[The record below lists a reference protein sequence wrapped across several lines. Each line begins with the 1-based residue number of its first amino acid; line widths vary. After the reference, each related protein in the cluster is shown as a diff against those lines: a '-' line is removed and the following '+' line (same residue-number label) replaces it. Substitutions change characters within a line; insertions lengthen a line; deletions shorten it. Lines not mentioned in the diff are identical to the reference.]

1 MLFFG
6 KKDKK
11 ETTANVDEIIKKS
24 QENLKRSQE
33 INNGLTALSGEF
45 LNFAQKQNLTVRF

>member
-6 KKDKK
+6 KKKKK
-11 ETTANVDEIIKKS
+11 ETTTNVDEIIKKS

-33 INNGLTALSGEF
+33 INDSFVAISGEF
-45 LNFAQKQNLTVRF
+45 LNYAQKQNLTVRF

>member
-1 MLFFG
+1 MFFR

-11 ETTANVDEIIKKS
+11 QTTNVDEIIKKS

-33 INNGLTALSGEF
+33 INNGFAALSGDF
-45 LNFAQKQNLTVRF
+45 LNYAQKQSLTVRF

>member
-1 MLFFG
+1 MLFFR

-11 ETTANVDEIIKKS
+11 ETTNVDEIIRKS

-45 LNFAQKQNLTVRF
+45 LNYAQKQSLTVRF

>member
-6 KKDKK
+6 KKKKK
-11 ETTANVDEIIKKS
+11 ETTNVDEIIEKS
-24 QENLKRSQE
+24 REHLRRSQE

-45 LNFAQKQNLTVRF
+45 LNYAQKQSLTVRF